1 MTAMTMRVNGPAK
14 AVAALAVV
22 ALAASAGTAAAAAPP
37 VNNPPVVGLVVDG
50 DKAKLS
56 GADNL
61 DAGWVTIKAS
71 STKGAHS
78 LWLFTPKPDTA
89 PAKAQEAVDAMGDV
103 RGNENQATS
112 KAAADAAE
120 VEKTLVALGG
130 AAVAPG
136 HPATFSVNLPEG
148 EVSIGDLAGD
158 AKKAATPIA
167 TLMLGDPGGAVRS
180 AGDGNRVSVDS
191 ADGKVRIDAPESM
204 SRAAKLRITNSAE
217 KDWHFLG
224 LHRLVEGA
232 DEKDVVAFYSGSGQS
247 PFDAANSVV
256 SAPLSGNGEEFMDYD
271 LPAGRYAVVDSWV
284 DSTDGTFYATKG
296 AIRMVT
302 LH

>member
-1 MTAMTMRVNGPAK
+1 MTGMTKRMRGSAKAAGALSVIALVASTGTAM
-14 AVAALAVV
+14 
-22 ALAASAGTAAAAAPP
+22 AAAPP
-37 VNNPPVVGLVVDG
+37 VSAPPVVGLVMDG
-50 DKAKLS
+50 GKAKLS

-71 STKGAHS
+71 STKGTHS
-78 LWLFTPKPDTA
+78 LWLFTPKPDTS
-89 PAKAQEAVDAMGDV
+89 PAKAEEAGDALRDV
-103 RGNENQATS
+103 RGNENKATG
-112 KAAADAAE
+112 KAAADAAA

-167 TLMLGDPGGAVRS
+167 SLMLGDPGGAVRS
-180 AGDGNRVSVDS
+180 AGDGNRVSVAA
-191 ADGKVRIDAPESM
+191 ADGKVSIYAPESM
-204 SRAAKLRITNSAE
+204 SRKAKLRITNNDE
-217 KDWHFLG
+217 QGWHFLG

-232 DEKDVVAFYSGSGQS
+232 DEKDVVAFYDGSGKS
-247 PFDAANSVV
+247 PFDAANSLI
-256 SAPLSGNGEEFMDYD
+256 SAPLSGKGEEFMDYD
-271 LPAGRYAVVDSWV
+271 LPAGKYAVVDSWV
-284 DSTDGTFYATKG
+284 DSTDGKFYASKG

-302 LH
+302 LN